1 MKKILK
7 SLNLFEIILWII
19 SVITLIVLFALFAK
33 DKFLYLVSSIIGVTA
48 LVFVSKG
55 NPLGQLLTIIFSIFY
70 SIISFSFRYYGEM
83 ITYLFM
89 SAPMALFAL
98 IIWIKNSYNGNY
110 LEVKVNVI
118 KKKEWIFISMLSIIF
133 SIVSYFILKAI
144 NNNSLFVST
153 LSILTSMLASYFTFR
168 RSKYYAICYAFN
180 DIVLIVL
187 WVVACLSD
195 ISYIPIV
202 MCFVFFLIYD
212 LYGFFNW
219 GKIYKKQN
227 NLKKITQFF

>member
-1 MKKILK
+1 M
-7 SLNLFEIILWII
+7 
-19 SVITLIVLFALFAK
+19 
-33 DKFLYLVSSIIGVTA
+33 
-48 LVFVSKG
+48 
-55 NPLGQLLTIIFSIFY
+55 
-70 SIISFSFRYYGEM
+70 
-83 ITYLFM
+83 FM

-144 NNNSLFVST
+144 NNNRLFVST

-227 NLKKITQFF
+227 N